1 MFLEESNPAA
11 YILAVKGGL
20 RSQMIL
26 QANLDIVLCTDCVS
40 ELLWLPGTVSVTTK
54 SIGLSVDRPIWKS
67 IKKKKKKLVKSLSL
81 GVGLLKFKAM
91 IQKSWH

>member
-1 MFLEESNPAA
+1 MFFEESNPAA

-20 RSQMIL
+20 RSHMIL

-67 IKKKKKKLVKSLSL
+67 IEKKTGQKIVFGSRT
-81 GVGLLKFKAM
+81 
-91 IQKSWH
+91 IQIQSK

>member
-1 MFLEESNPAA
+1 MFFEESNPAA

-40 ELLWLPGTVSVTTK
+40 ELL
-54 SIGLSVDRPIWKS
+54 
-67 IKKKKKKLVKSLSL
+67 
-81 GVGLLKFKAM
+81 
-91 IQKSWH
+91 